1 MQVLSCGGDAMYVVV
16 MHLEQLT
23 PKFGGR
29 RTLVKLQGNNMM

>member
-1 MQVLSCGGDAMYVVV
+1 MQVVDVVV

-29 RTLVKLQGNNMM
+29 RTLMKLQGNDTM